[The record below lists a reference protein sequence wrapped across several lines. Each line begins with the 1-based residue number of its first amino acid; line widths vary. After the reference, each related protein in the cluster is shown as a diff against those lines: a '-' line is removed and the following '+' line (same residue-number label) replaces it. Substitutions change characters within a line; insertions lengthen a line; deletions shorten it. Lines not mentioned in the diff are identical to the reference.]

1 MLNYHRVT
9 EEEMHIIS
17 NWKYPG
23 EYAIY
28 NNIPYSEQVREHRG
42 FANPDNHH
50 FSFYDD
56 EVLVGYINLR
66 EKDKEIFIGV
76 GVNPELCNRG
86 YGQVIV
92 KMACEIVR
100 NFYPDKMP
108 CMEVR
113 TWNTRAI
120 RCYEKAGFHIAGE
133 AETKTTQIGEGKFYK
148 MLL

>member
-28 NNIPYSEQVREHRG
+28 NNI
-42 FANPDNHH
+42 
-50 FSFYDD
+50 
-56 EVLVGYINLR
+56 
-66 EKDKEIFIGV
+66 
-76 GVNPELCNRG
+76 
-86 YGQVIV
+86 V
-92 KMACEIVR
+92 KMACETVM

-108 CMEVR
+108 CMEVC
-113 TWNTRAI
+113 TWNTRAM

-133 AETKTTQIGEGKFYK
+133 AETKTTPIGEGKFYK